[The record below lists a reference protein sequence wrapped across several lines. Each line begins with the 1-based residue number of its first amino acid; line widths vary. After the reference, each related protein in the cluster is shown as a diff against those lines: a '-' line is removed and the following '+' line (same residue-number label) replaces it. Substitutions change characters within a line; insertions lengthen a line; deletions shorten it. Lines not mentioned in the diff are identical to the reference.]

1 MKNLY
6 KKIYNFKNNINIINL
21 ENLILV
27 KNKYL
32 VEYTTF
38 KINNIEISMMK
49 AFLSNGYY
57 YQVKINNVIYI
68 IFHSTIFDFF
78 NKKEKFF
85 NKIILFLRK
94 LQKEKTIGFIL

>member
-6 KKIYNFKNNINIINL
+6 KKIYNFKNNINIIDL

-68 IFHSTIFDFF
+68 KFHSTIFDFF